1 MSKSPSE
8 RARKTRRTL
17 SSPPHPFLLFGGER
31 EERRRK
37 KSHKKKE
44 KREEREKR
52 ETEERESGGAL
63 RRERER
69 EREREK
75 ERRERRERERKEM
88 KGVGCKGMRA
98 SATGRVVSRAS
109 SMVSS
114 TRERRSRVYQSL
126 SSTKGRKLVTS
137 VRRLRAQENE
147 DVSWAAADSEEVD
160 MKNIEVVNAGE
171 EEEDYESGPDLEE
184 VIYSLDKSASVA
196 SLLSVIEQK
205 FADQLDPAFLD
216 DGIDG
221 EDYEKHA
228 ENMRNE
234 VKALRMEERLIEVR
248 RVTKVVKG
256 GNILSFRAIVAV
268 GNKKGKI
275 AVGVGKGK
283 EVMPA
288 TTKAVAEA
296 LRDIVEFPIAK
307 NDSIPHTTVGSAT
320 SASVIL
326 KPAGE
331 GTGVIAGGATRT
343 VLELAGVENVL
354 SKQLG
359 SDSLLNNARATVN
372 ALAKLRSP
380 AQVAKLRGKTV
391 RQLFGLDDVTKKVD
405 TVEVSADRL
414 QELINSCDTKTQTE
428 INEGLSFLKTKGL
441 ETEGA
446 EAKVVEKA

>member
-1 MSKSPSE
+1 M
-8 RARKTRRTL
+8 
-17 SSPPHPFLLFGGER
+17 
-31 EERRRK
+31 
-37 KSHKKKE
+37 
-44 KREEREKR
+44 
-52 ETEERESGGAL
+52 
-63 RRERER
+63 
-69 EREREK
+69 
-75 ERRERRERERKEM
+75 
-88 KGVGCKGMRA
+88 
-98 SATGRVVSRAS
+98 
-109 SMVSS
+109 
-114 TRERRSRVYQSL
+114 
-126 SSTKGRKLVTS
+126 
-137 VRRLRAQENE
+137 
-147 DVSWAAADSEEVD
+147 
-160 MKNIEVVNAGE
+160 
-171 EEEDYESGPDLEE
+171 
-184 VIYSLDKSASVA
+184 
-196 SLLSVIEQK
+196 SVIEQK

-216 DGIDG
+216 SGVDG

-228 ENMRNE
+228 EIMRNK
-234 VKALRMEERLIEVR
+234 VKSLGLEERLIEVR

-296 LRDIVEFPIAK
+296 LRDIVEFPVAK

-380 AQVAKLRGKTV
+380 AQVAQLRGKTV

-405 TVEVSADRL
+405 TVECSADRL
-414 QELINSCDTKTQTE
+414 QELIDSCDTKTKAQ
-428 INEGLSFLKTKGL
+428 IAEGMDFLKVKDF
-441 ETEGA
+441 EPEAA
-446 EAKVVEKA
+446 EAQVNAL

>member
-1 MSKSPSE
+1 M
-8 RARKTRRTL
+8 
-17 SSPPHPFLLFGGER
+17 G
-31 EERRRK
+31 
-37 KSHKKKE
+37 
-44 KREEREKR
+44 

-69 EREREK
+69 ERERE
-75 ERRERRERERKEM
+75 RGERRERERKEM

-126 SSTKGRKLVTS
+126 SSTKGRTLVTS

-147 DVSWAAADSEEVD
+147 DVSWAAADSEEID

-372 ALAKLRSP
+372 ALAKLR
-380 AQVAKLRGKTV
+380 GKTV

>member
-1 MSKSPSE
+1 M
-8 RARKTRRTL
+8 
-17 SSPPHPFLLFGGER
+17 G
-31 EERRRK
+31 
-37 KSHKKKE
+37 
-44 KREEREKR
+44 
-52 ETEERESGGAL
+52 
-63 RRERER
+63 
-69 EREREK
+69 
-75 ERRERRERERKEM
+75 
-88 KGVGCKGMRA
+88 
-98 SATGRVVSRAS
+98 
-109 SMVSS
+109 
-114 TRERRSRVYQSL
+114 
-126 SSTKGRKLVTS
+126 
-137 VRRLRAQENE
+137 
-147 DVSWAAADSEEVD
+147 
-160 MKNIEVVNAGE
+160 
-171 EEEDYESGPDLEE
+171 
-184 VIYSLDKSASVA
+184 
-196 SLLSVIEQK
+196 
-205 FADQLDPAFLD
+205 
-216 DGIDG
+216 
-221 EDYEKHA
+221 
-228 ENMRNE
+228 
-234 VKALRMEERLIEVR
+234 
-248 RVTKVVKG
+248 
-256 GNILSFRAIVAV
+256 
-268 GNKKGKI
+268 
-275 AVGVGKGK
+275 GKGK

-296 LRDIVEFPIAK
+296 LRNIITFPQAK
-307 NDSIPHTTVGSAT
+307 NGTIPHTSVGSAT
-320 SASVIL
+320 SASVII

>member
-1 MSKSPSE
+1 MSAMRGKVLANKVGGLRLACKAG
-8 RARKTRRTL
+8 RAAVR
-17 SSPPHPFLLFGGER
+17 
-31 EERRRK
+31 
-37 KSHKKKE
+37 
-44 KREEREKR
+44 
-52 ETEERESGGAL
+52 
-63 RRERER
+63 
-69 EREREK
+69 
-75 ERRERRERERKEM
+75 
-88 KGVGCKGMRA
+88 
-98 SATGRVVSRAS
+98 SRGLE
-109 SMVSS
+109 S
-114 TRERRSRVYQSL
+114 TRTTAMSRRQRNAARV
-126 SSTKGRKLVTS
+126 
-137 VRRLRAQENE
+137 
-147 DVSWAAADSEEVD
+147 WAAASGGEEGVD
-160 MKNIEVVNAGE
+160 MENIEVVEAAAE
-171 EEEDYESGPDLEE
+171 EEEHGSASDLEE

-196 SLLSVIEQK
+196 SLMSVIEQK
-205 FADQLDPAFLD
+205 FADQLDPAFMD
-216 DGIDG
+216 DGVDG

-228 ENMRNE
+228 ENMRNK
-234 VKALRMEERLIEVR
+234 VKSLGMEERLIEVR

-296 LRDIVEFPIAK
+296 LRDVVEFPLAK

-380 AQVAKLRGKTV
+380 VQVAQLRGKTV

-405 TVEVSADRL
+405 TIDVSAERL
-414 QELINSCDTKTQTE
+414 QELIQSCDTKTQTE
-428 INEGLSFLKTKGL
+428 IGEGLEFLKEKGF
-441 ETEGA
+441 EPEAA
-446 EAKVVEKA
+446 EAQVNAI

>member
-1 MSKSPSE
+1 MPCRKPVFFGEVLRKLWPS
-8 RARKTRRTL
+8 
-17 SSPPHPFLLFGGER
+17 FLAKR
-31 EERRRK
+31 EVQGCRRRGV
-37 KSHKKKE
+37 
-44 KREEREKR
+44 RERHECQDPSPENEDDVK
-52 ETEERESGGAL
+52 TMSGLSGKVAGGAIRGAPLRLARPVRAGPVPNTRGVESTRTVEML
-63 RRERER
+63 RRERL
-69 EREREK
+69 
-75 ERRERRERERKEM
+75 
-88 KGVGCKGMRA
+88 
-98 SATGRVVSRAS
+98 ATRV
-109 SMVSS
+109 
-114 TRERRSRVYQSL
+114 
-126 SSTKGRKLVTS
+126 
-137 VRRLRAQENE
+137 
-147 DVSWAAADSEEVD
+147 WAAAEDGVD
-160 MKNIEVVNAGE
+160 MENIEVVDAV
-171 EEEDYESGPDLEE
+171 EEDEVSTKDYALLLLCPVFFLPSLPCGRRANTTRASPFAIPAPFSQDYGSSAADLEE

-196 SLLSVIEQK
+196 SLMSVIEQK

-216 DGIDG
+216 SGVDG

-228 ENMRNE
+228 EIMRNK
-234 VKALRMEERLIEVR
+234 VKSLGLEERLIEVR

-296 LRDIVEFPIAK
+296 LRDIVEFPVAK

-380 AQVAKLRGKTV
+380 AQVAQLRGKTV

-405 TVEVSADRL
+405 TVECSADRL
-414 QELINSCDTKTQTE
+414 QELIDSCDTKTKAQ
-428 INEGLSFLKTKGL
+428 IAEGMDFLKVKGF
-441 ETEGA
+441 EPEAA
-446 EAKVVEKA
+446 EAQVNAL

>member
-1 MSKSPSE
+1 M
-8 RARKTRRTL
+8 
-17 SSPPHPFLLFGGER
+17 GER
-31 EERRRK
+31 KRKRR
-37 KSHKKKE
+37 SAP
-44 KREEREKR
+44 KRERVRE
-52 ETEERESGGAL
+52 
-63 RRERER
+63 
-69 EREREK
+69 
-75 ERRERRERERKEM
+75 RERERKEM

-114 TRERRSRVYQSL
+114 TRDRRSRVYQSL
-126 SSTKGRKLVTS
+126 SSTKGGRKLVPS

-171 EEEDYESGPDLEE
+171 EEDDYESGPDLEE

-228 ENMRNE
+228 EIMRNK
-234 VKALRMEERLIEVR
+234 VKSLGLEERLIEVR
-248 RVTKVVKG
+248 RVTNVVKG

-296 LRDIVEFPIAK
+296 LRDIVEFPVAK

-343 VLELAGVENVL
+343 VLELA
-354 SKQLG
+354 
-359 SDSLLNNARATVN
+359 
-372 ALAKLRSP
+372 KLRSP
-380 AQVAKLRGKTV
+380 AQVAQLRGKTV
-391 RQLFGLDDVTKKVD
+391 
-405 TVEVSADRL
+405 
-414 QELINSCDTKTQTE
+414 
-428 INEGLSFLKTKGL
+428 
-441 ETEGA
+441 
-446 EAKVVEKA
+446 

>member
-1 MSKSPSE
+1 MRCKVMQARRAAAVGGGRVPSV
-8 RARKTRRTL
+8 AV
-17 SSPPHPFLLFGGER
+17 SSPKTGLRGGSSGTALGQ
-31 EERRRK
+31 RRHARN
-37 KSHKKKE
+37 
-44 KREEREKR
+44 
-52 ETEERESGGAL
+52 
-63 RRERER
+63 
-69 EREREK
+69 
-75 ERRERRERERKEM
+75 
-88 KGVGCKGMRA
+88 
-98 SATGRVVSRAS
+98 SRLWA
-109 SMVSS
+109 
-114 TRERRSRVYQSL
+114 
-126 SSTKGRKLVTS
+126 
-137 VRRLRAQENE
+137 
-147 DVSWAAADSEEVD
+147 AAADSEEGAE
-160 MKNIEVVNAGE
+160 NIEVVEAVDA
-171 EEEDYESGPDLEE
+171 EDEYASGGPDLEE

-196 SLLSVIEQK
+196 SLMSVIEQK
-205 FADQLDPAFLD
+205 FADQLDNDFLGD
-216 DGIDG
+216 EIDG
-221 EDYEKHA
+221 EDYEKHS
-228 ENMRNE
+228 EVMRNK
-234 VKALRMEERLIEVR
+234 VKSLGMEERLIEVR

-296 LRDIVEFPIAK
+296 LRDVVDFPVAK
-307 NDSIPHTTVGSAT
+307 NGTIPHTSVGSAT

-380 AQVAKLRGKTV
+380 AQVAQLRGKTV

-405 TVEVSADRL
+405 TVDVSEERL
-414 QELINSCDTKTQTE
+414 QELISACDTKTQTQ
-428 INEGLSFLKTKGL
+428 ITEGLEFLKEKGIDAK
-441 ETEGA
+441 GA
-446 EAKVVEKA
+446 EAKIVEKTA